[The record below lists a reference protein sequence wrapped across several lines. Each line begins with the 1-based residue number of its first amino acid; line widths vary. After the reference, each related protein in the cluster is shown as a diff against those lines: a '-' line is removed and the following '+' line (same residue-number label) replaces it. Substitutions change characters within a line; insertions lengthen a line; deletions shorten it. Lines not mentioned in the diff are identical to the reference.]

1 MVWLPTQSCIH
12 SLLTRPEMR
21 YLFCL
26 PLFISLLLLELSR
39 DLSSL
44 EEAIG
49 VVDGVLLSAEREI
62 LLGCSQKT
70 DVAFSSVSN
79 RFSFFF
85 STVHLFPRET
95 TLNFYLKKKNTA
107 PTISCIWGEEESLWK
122 PFIRKSFM
130 KCKHFWC
137 KERFSELH
145 NELCQPLPLPV
156 IKLVH

>member
-1 MVWLPTQSCIH
+1 
-12 SLLTRPEMR
+12 MR

-79 RFSFFF
+79 QFSFFF
-85 STVHLFPRET
+85 FYST
-95 TLNFYLKKKNTA
+95 
-107 PTISCIWGEEESLWK
+107 SL
-122 PFIRKSFM
+122 P
-130 KCKHFWC
+130 
-137 KERFSELH
+137 
-145 NELCQPLPLPV
+145 
-156 IKLVH
+156 